1 MKNRSRFTLS
11 IAAGALGVAV
21 VLRAAP
27 TAVTA
32 TAQAGQASGLPES
45 PQTALF
51 VRVCTNCHDAERTSS
66 RRRTRPEWAETVRQ
80 MVEDGAEA
88 TDEEVAAILDFL
100 VSNFGAVAVN
110 TAKAEDLVTVLAI
123 SRKDADAI
131 VAYRT
136 ANGSFAN
143 FEAIKNVPEIDIA
156 SLERRKASLRF

>member
-1 MKNRSRFTLS
+1 MRNTSRFTLP
-11 IAAGALGVAV
+11 IAAGALVVAV
-21 VLRAAP
+21 ALRAAP
-27 TAVTA
+27 VAG
-32 TAQAGQASGLPES
+32 TAQAGQAAVLPES

-51 VRVCTNCHDAERTSS
+51 VRVCANCHDAERTSS

-88 TDEEVAAILDFL
+88 TDEEVAVILDFL

-156 SLERRKASLRF
+156 PLERRKTSLRF